1 VIGRKAIFVLAA
13 VAMSALT
20 MRQMMAAE
28 RSAPREEMTVADIEK
43 GIKTHQFTCAQ
54 VIDYYIKRINEFDKK
69 GPAINAILTLNES
82 ARDEAKRLDVTF
94 DKKGLVGPLHCIP
107 IALKDNIAT
116 SDLPTTGGSVALQDW
131 QIGQDATVVRR
142 LRAAGAIILAK
153 ANLHE
158 FALVGLTNSSL
169 GGQTRNPY
177 DLTRTPGGSSG
188 GPGAAVASN
197 FVVAALGTDTQ
208 NSIRSPASA
217 MSVVGLRPTRGL
229 VSRAGVMPV
238 SSTQDA
244 LGPITR
250 TTADAA
256 AVLSVIQGYDPGDE
270 ATAWIAGQK
279 FGDYT
284 GAFGGDGLKGAR
296 IGVMRSLFGKSEG
309 EGAQVNA
316 VMSRAIQT
324 IREAGATMLDVDEP
338 DLSAEKLIADNDV
351 MVFEFRDAFNGY
363 LKHYSNA
370 PVSDLHALIE
380 TGKYDKTS
388 LDAFLKRADAERSQQ
403 SETSYAE
410 RIARDHFV
418 RQKLITV
425 FASQNLDALVYPEQ
439 RRLVVKI
446 GETDQAG
453 RTGILAAV
461 TGFPA
466 ITVPAGFSEP
476 SADAK
481 IGVPIGMD
489 ILGRPFS
496 EARLLAIAS
505 SFERAAQARR
515 KPPYVP

>member
-1 VIGRKAIFVLAA
+1 MIARKVILVLAA
-13 VAMSALT
+13 AIAAST
-20 MRQMMAAE
+20 MRPIIAAD
-28 RSAPREEMTVADIEK
+28 RPVLREEMTIADIEK
-43 GIKTHQFTCAQ
+43 GIKTRQFSCTQ
-54 VIDYYIKRINEFDKK
+54 LIDYYIKRIEDFDKK

-82 ARDEAKRLDVTF
+82 ARDEAKRLDMTLAR
-94 DKKGLVGPLHCIP
+94 KGLVGPLHCVP
-107 IALKDNIAT
+107 VALKDNIAT
-116 SDLPTTGGSVALQDW
+116 SDLPTTAGSVALQGW
-131 QIGQDATVVRR
+131 QIGRDATAVQR
-142 LRAAGAIILAK
+142 LRKAGAIILAK

-238 SSTQDA
+238 SGTQDA

-256 AVLSVIQGYDPGDE
+256 AILSVIQGYDADDE
-270 ATAWIAGQK
+270 ATARIAGQK
-279 FGDYT
+279 LDDYT
-284 GAFGGDGLKGAR
+284 SALGGDGLKGAR
-296 IGVMRSLFGKSEG
+296 IGVMRSMFGKNEG
-309 EGAQVNA
+309 EGAHVNA
-316 VMSRAIQT
+316 VMAKAIQT
-324 IREAGATMLDVDEP
+324 MRHAGATMVDIEEP
-338 DLSAEKLIADNDV
+338 DMSAEKLVANNDV

-370 PVSDLHALIE
+370 PISDLHALIE
-380 TGKYDKTS
+380 TGKYDKAS
-388 LDAFLKRADAERSQQ
+388 LEGFLRRADAERTQQ
-403 SETSYAE
+403 SDINYAE
-410 RIARDHFV
+410 RIARDHFL
-418 RQKLITV
+418 RQRLFALFAKENLNALI
-425 FASQNLDALVYPEQ
+425 YPEQ
-439 RRLVVKI
+439 KRLVVKI

-476 SADAK
+476 TADAK

-489 ILGRPFS
+489 ILGRPMS

-505 SFERAAQARR
+505 AFERAAQARR
-515 KPPYVP
+515 KPPDMP